1 MIPNVDIFSLSAC
14 FCALK
19 ITFFFMPLQ
28 TLYKSILEKLK
39 NKDIQKYMATHYS
52 TGILGT
58 DRLYILAIKKQAT

>member
-1 MIPNVDIFSLSAC
+1 
-14 FCALK
+14 
-19 ITFFFMPLQ
+19 MPLQ

-58 DRLYILAIKKQAT
+58 DRLYILAIKEQAT